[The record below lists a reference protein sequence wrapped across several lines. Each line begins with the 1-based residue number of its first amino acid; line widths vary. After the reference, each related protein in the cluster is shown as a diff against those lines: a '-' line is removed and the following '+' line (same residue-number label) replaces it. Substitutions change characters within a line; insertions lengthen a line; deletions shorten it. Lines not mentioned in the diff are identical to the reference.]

1 MASKEDSTTGDTLTL
16 LDQYFI
22 AAVTHP
28 TATDWIKNATKDFEF
43 QEGKQWT
50 DTEKKELSSRGQPD
64 TVENLIAAKVNRLK
78 GQYKNQKTR
87 IIYRGRNVQTDEPA
101 AQVLTDLA
109 LHIQQQ
115 SQYEFEESD
124 CFDDGII
131 SGVGWLEP
139 YVEFDDMFEPSIRI
153 RHEDCLNVFP
163 DPYSRKYDLSDAKY
177 ICIAKWVHLNE
188 AIALYPD
195 KKLQLNGLYTS
206 ASESGSLSGV
216 DKLRN
221 ENYVDSKNQRVRLVE
236 IRWKE
241 QTKKSIGIYSDPQ
254 TGNQTVDFSKITKKQ
269 QKEFQSLPGARV
281 LNKLIDRIKIA
292 VFCGG
297 VVLDDIKD
305 LPHSYKSLFMIP
317 YYVYRK
323 KNGEPY
329 GVVRALIDP
338 QTERNKR
345 RSKALHLLLTNKVIL
360 SEGAVRD
367 KDEFRA
373 ENARPDGLP
382 EVRGIEK
389 IKVVDNIEL
398 AQGQMQ
404 LLSESEA
411 TMDKI
416 IGMPME
422 PGATGQLR
430 SGIAVARKQA
440 TVDLNITAIFENMR
454 RTRLLVGRHILELI
468 KQYYTEEKAFYVLD
482 DMKKAKQVNLTGD
495 HIQSIKS
502 SIYDTIVDE
511 MPDTVNLQDEQFQA
525 IGQFLQSANLPPQL
539 AMAMFPIWI
548 GLSTIR
554 DKDQVIQKFEQM
566 MQPSPILPKM
576 SLNINWDAL
585 YPEEKA
591 VFADMF
597 GRKDLSQQE
606 MQLNRD
612 PSQIVKSKE
621 GLQKTQMKTQVDMQK
636 NQPDPQAQQ
645 QELQQK
651 QAEAAMK
658 MQQSQQQ
665 HQQKIGQSA
674 QQHGQKM
681 QQQSEQGQMKM
692 IQAAMNAAATKG
704 KGNGEQGTDNRPRG
718 NQ

>member
-1 MASKEDSTTGDTLTL
+1 MASKEFDTLTL
-16 LDQYFI
+16 LDKYFI
-22 AAVTHP
+22 SAVTHP
-28 TATDWIKNATKDFEF
+28 TSIDWIKNAQKDFEF

-50 DTEKKELSSRGQPD
+50 EAEKKELANRGQPD

-78 GQYKNQKTR
+78 GQYKKQKTR

-101 AQVLTDLA
+101 ANILSDLA

-124 CFDDGII
+124 CFDDGIV

-139 YVEFDDMFEPSIRI
+139 YVDFDDMFEPSIKVRC
-153 RHEDCLNVFP
+153 EDCLNVFP
-163 DPYSRKYDLSDAKY
+163 DPYSRKYDLSDAKF
-177 ICIAKWVHLNE
+177 IVIAKWVHLDE
-188 AIALYPD
+188 AIALYPA
-195 KKLQLNGLYTS
+195 KKLELNGLYTS
-206 ASESGSLSGV
+206 SSQSGSLSGV

-221 ENYVDSKNQRVRLVE
+221 ENYVDSKNKRVRLVE

-241 QTKKSIGIYSDPQ
+241 KVSKKIGIVSNPQ
-254 TGNQTVDFSKITKKQ
+254 EGNKTIDLAQLSKKD
-269 QKEFQSLPGARV
+269 QKLFQSLPGAKV
-281 LNKLIDRIKIA
+281 LDKVIDKIKVA

-297 VVLDDIKD
+297 VILEDVKD
-305 LPHSYKSLFMIP
+305 LPHDYKSLFMIP

-329 GVVRALIDP
+329 GVVRGLIDP

-345 RSKALHLLLTNKVIL
+345 RSKALHLLLSNKVIS
-360 SEGAVRD
+360 SEGSIRD

-373 ENARPDGLP
+373 EMAKPDGLP
-382 EVRGIEK
+382 EVRDIDK
-389 IKVVDNIEL
+389 IKVQDNIEL
-398 AQGQMQ
+398 AQTQMQ
-404 LLSESEA
+404 LLSESESS
-411 TMDKI
+411 MDKI
-416 IGMPME
+416 SGIPME
-422 PGATGQLR
+422 PASTGQLR

-440 TVDLNITAIFENMR
+440 NVDVGIMAIFENMR
-454 RTRLLVGRHILELI
+454 RTRLLLGRHILELI

-482 DMKKAKQVNLTGD
+482 DMKKAKSIQLTGD
-495 HIQSIKS
+495 HIQAIKS
-502 SIYDTIVDE
+502 SVYDTIIDE
-511 MPDTVNLQDEQFQA
+511 MPDTVNMQDEQFQA

-539 AMAMFPIWI
+539 SMAMFPIWI

-554 DKDQVIQKFEQM
+554 DKDQVIQKFEQA

-606 MQLNRD
+606 MQLNHD
-612 PSQIVKSKE
+612 PSQMLKAKE
-621 GLQKTQMKTQVDMQK
+621 GLQKTQIKAQVDMQK
-636 NQPDPQAQQ
+636 NQPDPQAQA
-645 QELQQK
+645 QELQKNQM
-651 QAEAAMK
+651 EASMK
-658 MQQSQQQ
+658 MRQSQEQ
-665 HQQKIGQSA
+665 HQQKMGQSA

-681 QQQSEQGQMKM
+681 QQQSDQGDMKLIQSVLQAKATEEQSR
-692 IQAAMNAAATKG
+692 NAKRNNNPA
-704 KGNGEQGTDNRPRG
+704 
-718 NQ
+718 